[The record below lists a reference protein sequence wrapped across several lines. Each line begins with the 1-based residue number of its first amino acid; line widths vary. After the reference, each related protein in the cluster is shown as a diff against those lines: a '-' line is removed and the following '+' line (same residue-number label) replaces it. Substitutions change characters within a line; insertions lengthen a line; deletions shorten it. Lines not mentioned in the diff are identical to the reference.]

1 MSLTGRSTV
10 DNVAPDVQP
19 APAKVSLEA
28 KSPFEMR
35 VHLGE
40 DVPDTDVRS
49 ALKSGDMGFLHSFTT
64 GSAVD
69 GPGIRLVA
77 WTTACMF
84 RCQYC
89 HNPDTWTLKNGIPV
103 TLERAIEEVQKYANG
118 LKSMHGGFTLSG
130 GEPLMQDRF
139 AARLF
144 AAVKAMDVH
153 TAIETNG
160 IYGDRLSDEELGNI
174 DLIILDMKAFHL
186 EQHRLVTGMDNEDVL
201 NFARRLGDLKHAMWL
216 RYVLVPGLTDIPEE
230 IEALAGFAATLG
242 VVERVEILP
251 FHQMGRYKWERLGLE
266 YKLEETEGPTNE
278 SVAAA
283 AAIFQRHGL
292 DAE

>member
-1 MSLTGRSTV
+1 MET
-10 DNVAPDVQP
+10 QP
-19 APAKVSLEA
+19 APAIAPEKVPLEA

-40 DVPDTDVRS
+40 GVPETDVRS
-49 ALKSGDMGFLHSFTT
+49 ALKTGDMGFLHSFTT

-89 HNPDTWTLKNGIPV
+89 HNPDTWTLSNGIPV
-103 TLERAIEEVQKYANG
+103 TLDHAIEEVRKYSNG
-118 LKSMHGGFTLSG
+118 LKAMHGGFTLSG

-144 AAVKAMDVH
+144 KAVKEMGVH

-160 IYGDRLSDEELGNI
+160 YFGERMSDDELRNI
-174 DLIILDMKAFHL
+174 DLVILDMKAFTHD
-186 EQHRLVTGMDNEDVL
+186 QHKRVTGLPNADVL
-201 NFARRLGDLKHAMWL
+201 AFCNRLAELNRPMWL

-230 IEALAGFAATLG
+230 MEAVADFGVSLG
-242 VVERVEILP
+242 VVERAEILP
-251 FHQMGRYKWERLGLE
+251 FHQMGKYKWERLGLD
-266 YKLEETEGPTNE
+266 YHLETTDPPSREA
-278 SVAAA
+278 VAKAVS
-283 AAIFQRHGL
+283 IFREAGL
-292 DAE
+292 VAD

>member
-1 MSLTGRSTV
+1 MET
-10 DNVAPDVQP
+10 AP
-19 APAKVSLEA
+19 APTLESVSLEA

-40 DVPDTDVRS
+40 GIAETDVRT
-49 ALKSGDMGFLHSFTT
+49 ALKTGDLGFLHSFTT

-84 RCQYC
+84 RCQFC

-103 TLERAIEEVQKYANG
+103 PLSRAIEEVRKYANG
-118 LKSMHGGFTLSG
+118 LIAMKGGFTLSG

-144 AAVKAMDVH
+144 AAVKAMRVH

-160 IYGDRLSDEELGNI
+160 YYGDRLSDDDIRNI
-174 DLIILDMKAFHL
+174 DLVILDMKAFTRA
-186 EQHRLVTGMDNEDVL
+186 QHELVTGGMHNEDVL
-201 NFARRLGDLKHAMWL
+201 EFCNRLSQLKRPMWL

-230 IEALAGFAATLG
+230 IEAVADFAASLG

-251 FHQMGRYKWERLGLE
+251 FHQMGRYKWERLNLD
-266 YKLEETEGPTNE
+266 YKLAETSPPTVE
-278 SVAAA
+278 SVGKAIRIFDEAGLAAT
-283 AAIFQRHGL
+283 
-292 DAE
+292 

>member
-1 MSLTGRSTV
+1 MEA
-10 DNVAPDVQP
+10 DAPVLAQ
-19 APAKVSLEA
+19 KVSLEA

-35 VHLGE
+35 VNLGE
-40 DVPDTDVRS
+40 GVPETDVKS
-49 ALKSGDMGFLHSFTT
+49 ALKTGDLGFLHSFTT

-103 TLERAIEEVQKYANG
+103 PLNQAIDEVQKYANG
-118 LKSMHGGFTLSG
+118 LIAMNGGFTLSG

-144 AAVKAMDVH
+144 AAVKKMGVH

-160 IYGDRLSDEELGNI
+160 YFGERLTDEEIRNI
-174 DLIILDMKAFHL
+174 DLVILDMKAINW
-186 EQHRLVTGMDNEDVL
+186 EQHERVTGMSRNDDILHFCNRLAHL
-201 NFARRLGDLKHAMWL
+201 NRPMWL
-216 RYVLVPGLTDIPEE
+216 RYVLVPGLTDVPEE
-230 IEALAGFAATLG
+230 MDAVARFGASLG
-242 VVERVEILP
+242 VVERAEILP
-251 FHQMGRYKWERLGLE
+251 FHQMGRYKWERLDLNYRLSSTPAPGKTDVE
-266 YKLEETEGPTNE
+266 R
-278 SVAAA
+278 AI
-283 AAIFQRHGL
+283 AIFRSAGL
-292 DAE
+292 DTA

>member
-1 MSLTGRSTV
+1 MSSTAPSTV
-10 DNVAPDVQP
+10 NEMETDTK
-19 APAKVSLEA
+19 PAKVSLEA
-28 KSPFEMR
+28 KSPYEMR

-49 ALKSGDMGFLHSFTT
+49 ALKTGDMGFLHSFTT

-89 HNPDTWTLKNGIPV
+89 HNPDTWTLSNGIPV
-103 TLERAIEEVQKYANG
+103 TLEQAIEEVRKYANG
-118 LKSMHGGFTLSG
+118 LKAMGGGFTLSG

-144 AAVKAMDVH
+144 AAVKGMGVH
-153 TAIETNG
+153 TAIESNG
-160 IYGDRLSDEELGNI
+160 YFGDRLSDDELRNI
-174 DLIILDMKAFHL
+174 DLFIFDMKAFNL
-186 EQHRLVTGMDNEDVL
+186 EQHKRVTGRDNEEVL
-201 NFARRLGDLKHAMWL
+201 AFARRLSELKRPMWL
-216 RYVLVPGLTDIPEE
+216 RYVLVPGLTDDPLEMD
-230 IEALAGFAATLG
+230 AVARFGASLG

-251 FHQMGRYKWERLGLE
+251 FHQMGKYKWERLNLE
-266 YKLEETEGPTNE
+266 YQLSATEPPTQDG
-278 SVAAA
+278 VAEAV
-283 AAIFQRHGL
+283 AIFRSAGL
-292 DAE
+292 DAD

>member
-1 MSLTGRSTV
+1 VET
-10 DNVAPDVQP
+10 QP
-19 APAKVSLEA
+19 APAIAPEKVPLEA

-40 DVPDTDVRS
+40 GVPETDVRS
-49 ALKSGDMGFLHSFTT
+49 ALKTGDMGFLHSFTT

-89 HNPDTWTLKNGIPV
+89 HNPDTWTLSNGIPV
-103 TLERAIEEVQKYANG
+103 TLDKAIDEVRKYSNG
-118 LKSMHGGFTLSG
+118 LKAMHGGFTLSG

-144 AAVKAMDVH
+144 KAVKEMGVH

-160 IYGDRLSDEELGNI
+160 YFGDRMSDDELRNI
-174 DLIILDMKAFHL
+174 DLVILDMKAFTHD
-186 EQHRLVTGMDNEDVL
+186 QHKRVTGLPNADVL
-201 NFARRLGDLKHAMWL
+201 AFCNRLSELKRPMWL

-230 IEALAGFAATLG
+230 MEAVADFGVSLG
-242 VVERVEILP
+242 VVERAEILP
-251 FHQMGRYKWERLGLE
+251 FHQMGKYKWERLGLN
-266 YKLEETEGPTNE
+266 Y
-278 SVAAA
+278 
-283 AAIFQRHGL
+283 QL
-292 DAE
+292 DATEPPSREGVAKAVSIFREAGLVAD

>member
-1 MSLTGRSTV
+1 MAS
-10 DNVAPDVQP
+10 
-19 APAKVSLEA
+19 APAEQVNLEA

-40 DVPDTDVRS
+40 QVPDMDVRA
-49 ALKSGDMGFLHSFTT
+49 ALKTGDLGFLHSFTT

-89 HNPDTWTLKNGIPV
+89 HNPDTWTLSNGIPV
-103 TLERAIEEVQKYANG
+103 PLEKAVEEVRKYANG
-118 LKSMHGGFTLSG
+118 LKMMHGGFTLSG

-139 AARLF
+139 ATRLF
-144 AAVKAMDVH
+144 AAVKAMGVH

-160 IYGDRLSDEELGNI
+160 YFADRLSDEELKLI
-174 DLIILDMKAFHL
+174 DLVILDMKAFTA
-186 EQHRLVTGMDNEDVL
+186 EQHERVCGIKDNEEVL
-201 NFARRLGDLKHAMWL
+201 AFARRLAGLKRPMWV

-230 IEALAGFAATLG
+230 MEQLAAFAASLG

-251 FHQMGRYKWERLGLE
+251 FHQLGQYKWERLGLD
-266 YKLEETEGPTNE
+266 YKLDRTEPPSNQL
-278 SVAAA
+278 VAAA
-283 AAIFQRHGL
+283 VSIFRNAGLAA
-292 DAE
+292 D